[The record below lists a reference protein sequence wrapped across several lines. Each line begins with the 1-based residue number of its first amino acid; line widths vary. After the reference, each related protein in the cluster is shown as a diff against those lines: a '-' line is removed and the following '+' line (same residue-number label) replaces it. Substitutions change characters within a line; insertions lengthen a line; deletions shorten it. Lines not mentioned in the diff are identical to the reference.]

1 MELHESN
8 TTVEFSETEKESL
21 RKVCDI
27 IRTIKNAMTSR
38 DVAED
43 NYGNIFLLGDLGSFE
58 ELLDSLGTDS
68 LEIRKA
74 EK

>member
-1 MELHESN
+1 MKLYESN
-8 TTVEFSETEKESL
+8 ITVEFSETEKESL

-27 IRTIKNAMTSR
+27 IGTIKNAMTTR

-43 NYGNIFLLGDLGSFE
+43 NYGNIFLLADLGIFE
-58 ELLDSLGTDS
+58 ELLDSLKDGDIK
-68 LEIRKA
+68 IRKA

>member
-27 IRTIKNAMTSR
+27 IGTIKNAMTPR

-43 NYGNIFLLGDLGSFE
+43 NYGNIFLLGELGSFE
-58 ELLDSLGTDS
+58 ELLDSLKDGDIK
-68 LEIRKA
+68 IRKA

>member
-1 MELHESN
+1 MELHEN

-74 EK
+74 KK

>member
-8 TTVEFSETEKESL
+8 ITVEFSETEKESL

>member
-8 TTVEFSETEKESL
+8 TTVEFSKTEKESL

-27 IRTIKNAMTSR
+27 IGTIKNAMTPR

-43 NYGNIFLLGDLGSFE
+43 NYGNIFLLGELGSFE
-58 ELLDSLGTDS
+58 ELLDSLKDGDIK
-68 LEIRKA
+68 IRKA